1 MIFCTGGI
9 IGQLIADSRVG
20 FLMSKLVLGFGL
32 GFYLTI
38 APMMTS
44 ELTPVAL
51 RGVATAGVNLGIAIG
66 QLLSNA
72 AVAAFGERTDR
83 WSYRAPFALQLL
95 FVAILLIGYPFAPES
110 PVYLVKKGRL
120 ADAEKVLYKLWGKGI
135 DVSAKV
141 TALQET
147 IAEER
152 AGKDEVSLKDCFKG
166 TNLQRTMISM
176 VRAMANL
183 YLGLS

>member
-1 MIFCTGGI
+1 M
-9 IGQLIADSRVG
+9 GQ
-20 FLMSKLVLGFGL
+20 
-32 GFYLTI
+32 
-38 APMMTS
+38 
-44 ELTPVAL
+44 
-51 RGVATAGVNLGIAIG
+51 
-66 QLLSNA
+66 
-72 AVAAFGERTDR
+72 
-83 WSYRAPFALQLL
+83 
-95 FVAILLIGYPFAPES
+95 
-110 PVYLVKKGRL
+110 
-120 ADAEKVLYKLWGKGI
+120 GI

-183 YLGLS
+183 CLGLA